1 MKIVHFT
8 FFLIFLFQPAELS
21 AQQQDSDIFRFTI
34 LHTNDEHSHLIPH
47 PAIDDHPE
55 LNNVTRGGF
64 ARLAGAIN
72 QIREQKNREDEP
84 VLIFSGGDILGGPAF
99 GWLPLK
105 EGVAAELTLLQAI
118 GYDAITV
125 GNHEFDY
132 GPDIYAQYLIAAG
145 YPEAPEHT
153 VILGTNT
160 RPPSEHPLSEIGIKN
175 HYIKELENGL
185 KIGVLGLLGDDAI
198 NKTAHP
204 GPVNFEDPIRSA
216 QKAVSELQDA
226 GADIIISV
234 NHSGVNEDRLLA
246 REVPEIDIIVGGHS
260 HTALYEPVIEEGTII
275 VQAGSYLRYLGIL
288 ELEWDRKTGDVQI
301 RNRDETPFLMP
312 LDATVPEDEEIADIV
327 QEYRTIL
334 NEWIADLT
342 DGAVNDIAEP
352 VVESSFA
359 IRGGRWQRET
369 AIGNYITDAMKQ
381 AGEKATE
388 KKVDVAV
395 QANGAIRAD
404 IVPGTEE
411 WSEGMISFY
420 DLVMA
425 SGLGS
430 GDDGNPGYPLV
441 SFYLTE
447 AEVRNALEVS
457 ILLSEMMDN
466 TYFLQY
472 SGLQKMYDPNRA
484 ILFRIPFLD
493 TPIPTSRAVL
503 NAALVR
509 DDGELRQLS
518 RNGEELL
525 HVVTDHYIA
534 GFLPLVGEVVP
545 NLAMELKNENGE
557 PVELDDTIIYQ
568 NGAQL
573 KVWQALLDFTL
584 SHETGENGLPVI
596 PAEYENTQD
605 RLKQAYTL
613 PLWVWPAFGI
623 FIVIVIVVLFIRRRK
638 RG

>member
-1 MKIVHFT
+1 MKFVHFT
-8 FFLIFLFQPAELS
+8 VFLIFLFLPAELS
-21 AQQQDSDIFRFTI
+21 AYQQDSDIVRFTI

-55 LNNVTRGGF
+55 FYNETRGGF
-64 ARLAGAIN
+64 ARLAGAVN
-72 QIREQKNREDEP
+72 QIRDQKNELGEP

-105 EGVAAELTLLQAI
+105 EGVAAELALFQAI
-118 GYDAITV
+118 GYDAITI

-132 GPDIYAQYLIAAG
+132 GPDIFAQYLKAAG
-145 YPEAPEHT
+145 YPEVSDRT

-160 RPPSEHPLSEIGIKN
+160 RPPAEHPLSALGIKK
-175 HYIKELENGL
+175 HYIKELENGV

-216 QKAVSELQDA
+216 RKAVSELKIA

-234 NHSGVNEDRLLA
+234 NHSGIYEDRILA

-260 HTALYEPVIEEGTII
+260 HTPLYEPVIEEGVII
-275 VQAGSYLRYLGIL
+275 VQAGSYLRYLGVL
-288 ELEWDRKTGDVQI
+288 ELEWNRSTGEMQI
-301 RNRDETPFLMP
+301 RNTEETPFLKS
-312 LDATVPEDEEIADIV
+312 LDASIPEDEEIAEMV
-327 QEYRTIL
+327 QEYRELL
-334 NEWIADLT
+334 NNWIAELT
-342 DGAVNDIAEP
+342 VGAVNEITDP
-352 VVESSFA
+352 VAESSFA
-359 IRGGRWQRET
+359 IRGGRWQTET
-369 AIGNYITDAMKQ
+369 AIGNYITDAMMH
-381 AGEKATE
+381 AAEKATG

-404 IVPGTEE
+404 IVPGRAE
-411 WSEGMISFY
+411 WSEGLISFY
-420 DLVMA
+420 DLVMS

-430 GDDGNPGYPLV
+430 GEDGNPGYPLV

-472 SGLQKMYDPNRA
+472 SGLRKMYDPNRA
-484 ILFRIPFLD
+484 ILLRIPFLG
-493 TPIPTSRAVL
+493 TPVPTSRAVL
-503 NAALVR
+503 NAGLVR
-509 DDGELRQLS
+509 DGGDLEPLR

-525 HVVTDHYIA
+525 NVVTDHYIA
-534 GFLPLVGEVVP
+534 GFLPLVGDVVP
-545 NLAMELKNENGE
+545 NLAMELKNEHGE
-557 PVELDDTIIYQ
+557 PIELDEAIIYQ
-568 NGAQL
+568 NGTQL

-584 SHETGENGLPVI
+584 SHETGESGLPVI
-596 PAEYENTQD
+596 PAEYENPQD
-605 RLKQAYTL
+605 RLVQAHTL
-613 PLWVWPAFGI
+613 PLWIWPLFFVFLIAA
-623 FIVIVIVVLFIRRRK
+623 VITYFIRRRSNI
-638 RG
+638 